1 MSEMK
6 DMNADNDV
14 NGTGSH
20 GAESASS
27 GRCPTGEQRGPGR
40 HPATART
47 GRTKEMNI
55 AVMECYFLSGPVDKN
70 DKPVRVY
77 RRRMHSI
84 WNERQSL
91 HITEQRLCQQVRMI
105 RGNGWLTELQ
115 LADIK
120 KKLVNISVEEN
131 KDHEIYV
138 GEEPVEENDLVDIID
153 INGPMASANILELSD
168 HDRELLEEIK
178 STIENDLDT

>member
-6 DMNADNDV
+6 DMNTINNDV

-47 GRTKEMNI
+47 GWTKEMNI
-55 AVMECYFLSGPVDKN
+55 AVMECYFLSNPVDEN
-70 DKPVRVY
+70 DKPIRGY

-84 WNERQSL
+84 WNERQGL
-91 HITEQRLCQQVRMI
+91 HVTEQRLCDQVRMI
-105 RGNGWLTELQ
+105 RKNG
-115 LADIK
+115 
-120 KKLVNISVEEN
+120 
-131 KDHEIYV
+131 
-138 GEEPVEENDLVDIID
+138 
-153 INGPMASANILELSD
+153 
-168 HDRELLEEIK
+168 
-178 STIENDLDT
+178 